1 MSQECFI
8 QKSISSCRM
17 LFFSQHFPV
26 RPKNIL
32 VVYPKILHNLGLKQS
47 ILEPLAESHGCLFWS
62 CSSWPF
68 LPEQHT
74 QCQIDSTTKGNKLIF
89 EGLEFLFLFVHYGR
103 KRAEC
108 LAATTLLCSLPLHS
122 PFKMPGQ
129 QGPAMWIEK
138 GKNTA
143 AEDVNASDSVQIP
156 KLTISMFQNPQQLQ
170 AILCK
175 LEKKNRTWWFGGKT
189 PLASLLKKERCR
201 KVWRCSRFNRLTLPA
216 IWHLGC
222 MILRKLEILRKDPF
236 ARQWVTMT
244 VTFSRSISRIV
255 HSRINKRSNR
265 NPNFYV
271 SNTSLIRV
279 RFWGQLC

>member
-1 MSQECFI
+1 MGAYIIYNIYIYIVDRFILLILLYLQYYIYVIHSSSRKYLFMSQECFI

-32 VVYPKILHNLGLKQS
+32 VVYPKILHNLGLKHS

-89 EGLEFLFLFVHYGR
+89 EGLEFLFLFSIMGESVQN
-103 KRAEC
+103 AWQ
-108 LAATTLLCSLPLHS
+108 LPLCCVPCHCIHPS
-122 PFKMPGQ
+122 KCLGNKDQRCESKRGRTQRLKTWML
-129 QGPAMWIEK
+129 
-138 GKNTA
+138 
-143 AEDVNASDSVQIP
+143 QIQS
-156 KLTISMFQNPQQLQ
+156 KFQTDNIYVSEPPTTPSN
-170 AILCK
+170 LCK

-201 KVWRCSRFNRLTLPA
+201 KVEDAQGLT
-216 IWHLGC
+216 
-222 MILRKLEILRKDPF
+222 
-236 ARQWVTMT
+236 V
-244 VTFSRSISRIV
+244 
-255 HSRINKRSNR
+255 
-265 NPNFYV
+265 
-271 SNTSLIRV
+271 
-279 RFWGQLC
+279 

>member
-8 QKSISSCRM
+8 QKSISSCWM

-32 VVYPKILHNLGLKQS
+32 VVYPKILHNLGLKHS

-89 EGLEFLFLFVHYGR
+89 EGLEFLFLFSIMGESVQN
-103 KRAEC
+103 AWQ
-108 LAATTLLCSLPLHS
+108 LPLCCVPCHCIHPS
-122 PFKMPGQ
+122 KCLGNKDQRCESKRGRTQRLKMW
-129 QGPAMWIEK
+129 ML
-138 GKNTA
+138 
-143 AEDVNASDSVQIP
+143 QIQS
-156 KLTISMFQNPQQLQ
+156 KFQTDNIYVSEPPTTPSN
-170 AILCK
+170 LCK
-175 LEKKNRTWWFGGKT
+175 LEKKKQDMVIWWKDTPGQFVEKRTLQEG
-189 PLASLLKKERCR
+189 
-201 KVWRCSRFNRLTLPA
+201 WRCSRFNRLTLPA

>member
-1 MSQECFI
+1 MVVSFGHVHHDPSSQNNTRNAKLTLRLRETNWSLKDLNFCFFFPLWEKACRMPGSYHFVVFPATAFTLQNAWATRTSDVNRKGEEHSGWRCECF
-8 QKSISSCRM
+8 R
-17 LFFSQHFPV
+17 FSP
-26 RPKNIL
+26 N
-32 VVYPKILHNLGLKQS
+32 S
-47 ILEPLAESHGCLFWS
+47 
-62 CSSWPF
+62 
-68 LPEQHT
+68 
-74 QCQIDSTTKGNKLIF
+74 
-89 EGLEFLFLFVHYGR
+89 
-103 KRAEC
+103 
-108 LAATTLLCSLPLHS
+108 
-122 PFKMPGQ
+122 
-129 QGPAMWIEK
+129 
-138 GKNTA
+138 
-143 AEDVNASDSVQIP
+143 

-170 AILCK
+170 AIYVNWRK
-175 LEKKNRTWWFGGKT
+175 KKDMVIWWKDTPGQFVEKRTLQEG
-189 PLASLLKKERCR
+189 
-201 KVWRCSRFNRLTLPA
+201 WRCSRFNRLTLPA